1 MTEGGQYPSL
11 DVANK
16 VVPRGGQYPSSFVPD
31 KGVPRLPGTPVRVD
45 RASTQVQIVDDPD
58 GEYEVVSSRPAI
70 ELGADPPMLRVNLRW
85 RG

>member
-1 MTEGGQYPSL
+1 MTEGGQYPGL
-11 DVANK
+11 KVAK
-16 VVPRGGQYPSSFVPD
+16 RVAPRGGQYPSFFVPD
-31 KGVPRLPGTPVRVD
+31 KDVPRLPGTPVRVD
-45 RASTQVQIVDDPD
+45 QASTQVQIIEDPD